1 MRKLHSFGKQTL
13 CVFVLLLLSAAA
25 HAQFLRSSYFMDGS
39 SRLQLNP
46 AWLPSRGYVDV
57 PALGMLNV
65 SAHTNSIGT
74 QDVFDM
80 FDAGDD
86 FWSSA
91 SFNDK
96 LKSMNKA
103 TVSAATDII
112 SFGFYK
118 GKGFWSFNVGVRA
131 DVEGHFPKGL
141 FDFLRD
147 MPESNDEWG
156 NSHFGFNGQ
165 SLALNAYAEVGVGY
179 ARAIGDR
186 LTVGG
191 KFNFLLGA
199 GNLDLQID
207 NVRINTENL
216 YDTNGSAELDVDA
229 RAEAN
234 IKGLDLLT
242 NSDGYVDE
250 VEYNSFGIGGYGA
263 GIDLGATYRLLD
275 NLTVSAAVLDLGFI
289 KWSEGSSLVAE
300 GHTHESY
307 SAAEGNL
314 QDFYD
319 RVSGGDVIDLDLVGL
334 EENAEKKSRTTM
346 LPTTLVLGAEY
357 AFLNNKLSAG
367 ILSTTRWGQL
377 NTLSELTLIGTYRPW
392 ELLNLSLSYSMLQSA
407 GKSFGLGIK
416 LGPLMLGTD
425 YMYLGKNSRSVNA
438 FIGLSFAIGKSRKE
452 TLNL

>member
-1 MRKLHSFGKQTL
+1 MIKMHYYARLWGA
-13 CVFVLLLLSAAA
+13 VVLLFISLSA

-65 SAHTNSIGT
+65 SAYTNSLGT
-74 QDVFDM
+74 QDVIDM

-86 FWSSA
+86 FWSSSA
-91 SFNDK
+91 FNDK
-96 LKSMNKA
+96 LKGMNKA
-103 TVSAATDII
+103 SVSVATDLV

-118 GKGFWSFNVGVRA
+118 GKGFWSFNVGVRT
-131 DVEGHFPKGL
+131 DVEGRFPKGL

-147 MPESNDEWG
+147 MPENDNEWD
-156 NSHFGFNGQ
+156 NRSFGFNGQ
-165 SLALNAYAEVGVGY
+165 ALALNAYAEVGVGY

-186 LTVGG
+186 LIVGG

-199 GNLDLQID
+199 GNLDMHID

-216 YDTNGSAELDVDA
+216 YAGSGSAELNVDA
-229 RAEAN
+229 YAEAN
-234 IKGLDLLT
+234 MKGLDLLT

-250 VEYNSFGIGGYGA
+250 VEYNNFGIGGYGV

-289 KWSEGSSLVAE
+289 KWSKGSSLVAE
-300 GHTHESY
+300 GHTHEAY
-307 SAAEGNL
+307 SVADGNI

-319 RVSGGDVIDLDLVGL
+319 RVSGGDVIDLDLIGL
-334 EENAEKKSRTTM
+334 EENSEKKARTTT

-357 AFLNNKLSAG
+357 TFFNNKLSAG

-377 NTLSELTLIGTYRPW
+377 NTLSELTVIGTYRPW
-392 ELLNLSLSYSMLQSA
+392 SLLNLSLSYSMLQSA

-416 LGPLMLGTD
+416 LGPVMLGTD

-438 FIGLSFAIGKSRKE
+438 FIGLSFAIGKSRE
-452 TLNL
+452 QAQL